1 MQLFKKKPK
10 ISGPVP
16 LSEIQS
22 LRNAGLS
29 DKDIIKRLR
38 DKGYDYKEIERAM
51 LQSLKTQVSQ
61 PEPKEEKTQEPF
73 STKSFSSQEELP
85 TFDDFFKPTTPIRES
100 RKDFGETE
108 FSPIF
113 SEEQSM
119 QEETVS
125 PEVTIEEIVEG
136 IMEEKW
142 QPMHKELELITNEQ
156 ENIRKEIAE
165 LKALISKI
173 PGEETKSNI
182 FVKVQEIEEKLNEIE
197 PKVNGLEKAFKQF
210 LPSLTENIRMLSNLV
225 ERLKERGKEHE
236 EKYSFKPV

>member
-1 MQLFKKKPK
+1 MGLFKKKPK
-10 ISGPVP
+10 ILGPVP
-16 LSEIQS
+16 LSEIQN

-29 DKDIIKRLR
+29 DKDIIKRLKE
-38 DKGYDYKEIERAM
+38 KGYDYKEIERAM

-61 PEPKEEKTQEPF
+61 SSKPIEEEKTPEPF
-73 STKSFSSQEELP
+73 SNLSTQEELP
-85 TFDDFFKPTTPIRES
+85 TFDDFLKPSFPTSPVKEFREE
-100 RKDFGETE
+100 DLLNFGEQ
-108 FSPIF
+108 PI
-113 SEEQSM
+113 

-142 QPMHKELELITNEQ
+142 QPMHKELEAIINEQ
-156 ENIRKEIAE
+156 EKIKKEIAE
-165 LKALISKI
+165 LKALVSKI

-182 FVKVQEIEEKLNEIE
+182 FIKVQEIEEKLNEIE

-225 ERLKERGKEHE
+225 EKLKEKGKEQE
-236 EKYSFKPV
+236 ERYSFKPV

>member
-1 MQLFKKKPK
+1 MGLFKKKPK
-10 ISGPVP
+10 ILGPVP

-29 DKDIIKRLR
+29 DKDIIKKLKE
-38 DKGYDYKEIERAM
+38 KGYDYKEIERAM

-61 PEPKEEKTQEPF
+61 PSKPTEEEKTQEPF
-73 STKSFSSQEELP
+73 SGASSFQEELP
-85 TFDDFFKPTTPIRES
+85 TFDDFLKSSLPTSPVKEFKEEDLLS
-100 RKDFGETE
+100 FGEQ
-108 FSPIF
+108 PI
-113 SEEQSM
+113 

-142 QPMHKELELITNEQ
+142 QPMHKELEAIMNEQ
-156 ENIRKEIAE
+156 EKIKKEITE
-165 LKALISKI
+165 IKALISKI

-182 FVKVQEIEEKLNEIE
+182 FIKVQEIEEKLNEIE

-210 LPSLTENIRMLSNLV
+210 LPTLTENIRMLSNLV
-225 ERLKERGKEHE
+225 ERLKEKSKEQE
-236 EKYSFKPV
+236 ERYSFRPPV